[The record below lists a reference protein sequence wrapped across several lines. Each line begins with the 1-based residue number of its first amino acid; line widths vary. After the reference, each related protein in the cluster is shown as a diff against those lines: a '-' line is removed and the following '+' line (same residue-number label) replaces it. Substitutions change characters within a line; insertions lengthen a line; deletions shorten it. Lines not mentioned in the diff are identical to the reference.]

1 LRVSEQTGINNH
13 KESLMKKRFTGFSV
27 VAAVI
32 LLFISSS
39 AFMAQRPRNRPAA
52 EPPASA
58 PAQNDLKITYRTT
71 TSGHS
76 MENTTMLKGARERSE
91 MKLGYGRD
99 IINVTQ
105 CDLKRTLQI
114 SDSARKYVITPMDT
128 GDSTSNTSA
137 NTGEMSQPSRPSY
150 KGGVVTYTTTSIDI
164 GERKEMFGFQA
175 RHVKRT
181 IVIESSPDACNPI
194 KQRMETDGW
203 YIDFSFGLRC
213 ETGAAPMR
221 GMGAQGGG
229 CRDSVR
235 FNQQGAAR
243 TGYPLQETTTSYGP
257 DGSVA
262 FTSTKEVIELSREP
276 LDAALF
282 DVPAG
287 YLEATNVQE
296 LYGMPSMDAITSQ
309 MSSGRPARQD
319 SGVSSASSNTKAP
332 GSVRVGVVQIN
343 NKTDHPV
350 SAESL
355 RARLLAEIQEGS
367 VEAVP
372 LNAISPGEAEVEAK
386 AKQCDF
392 ILYTDLTVLKTSSAA
407 KKLGGMFGRAAG
419 VGGIDKTEAKVQF
432 KLFAV
437 GETSPRLQSAAT
449 AKEEGDEASAGTALE
464 QEAKQVSAE
473 ARKNKY

>member
-1 LRVSEQTGINNH
+1 MR
-13 KESLMKKRFTGFSV
+13 KRFFGMSIVGALILVTIS
-27 VAAVI
+27 AAA
-32 LLFISSS
+32 LG
-39 AFMAQRPRNRPAA
+39 QRPRNRPAA
-52 EPPASA
+52 QPPASA

-76 MENTTMLKGARERSE
+76 MENTTMLKGARERTE
-91 MKLGYGRD
+91 MKLGMGRD

-105 CDLKRTLQI
+105 CDLKRTVQI
-114 SDSARKYVITPMDT
+114 SDSARKYVITPMDS
-128 GDSTSNTSA
+128 GDATERPAASSSQ
-137 NTGEMSQPSRPSY
+137 MSEPSRPSY
-150 KGGVVTYTTTSIDI
+150 KGGVITYTTTSVDT

-181 IVIESSPDACNPI
+181 IQIESSPDACSPT
-194 KQRMETDGW
+194 KQKMETDGW

-221 GMGAQGGG
+221 GMGAPGGG

-235 FNQQGAAR
+235 FNQRGAAR

-257 DGSVA
+257 DGSVI

-287 YLEATNVQE
+287 YVETTNVQE
-296 LYGMPSMDAITSQ
+296 LYGMPSMEAMQSQSQ
-309 MSSGRPARQD
+309 MSSDTPVREQ
-319 SGVSSASSNTKAP
+319 ASSSLSSSKAKAP
-332 GSVRVGVVQIN
+332 GTIRVGVVQIS
-343 NKTDHPV
+343 NKTERGISV
-350 SAESL
+350 ESL
-355 RARLLAEIQEGS
+355 RARLLAEIQEGG
-367 VEAVP
+367 VEAVS

-392 ILYTDLTVLKTSSAA
+392 ILYTDLTVLKTSAA
-407 KKLGGMFGRAAG
+407 KKLGGMFGRVAG
-419 VGGIDKTEAKVQF
+419 VGGVDKTEAKVQF

-437 GETSPRLQSAAT
+437 GETSPRLQSGAT

-464 QEAKQVSAE
+464 QEANQVSAE
-473 ARKNKY
+473 VRKRSNE